1 MKLREALELLT
12 VHDLKKRCSL
22 IPVTAPSPRK
32 GDLVATISRYLLTGD
47 LSPVWSGL
55 SELEIN
61 AVAETVHSW
70 DGVFAHA
77 RFSARYGSL
86 PQHFGSTYSMW
97 SESSSKTAERRDLLS
112 LFFYQYG
119 IPEDLCPR
127 LAALAPRPTDFVYTT
142 LTDEELTV
150 SFPLTGVAAVLAEPG
165 DATDQPLRHVATEA
179 LVAHD
184 LPSMLRLIGQ
194 GGVAVGP
201 KTGLPSSA
209 AVTRIESVLLG
220 GDWYAAEDDQAID
233 RWEGG
238 PIRPIRPFAWT
249 LLLQAGGLAK
259 LDVNKLALTPRG
271 TKALSL
277 PPAEVVA
284 GLFERWQTKGAPD
297 ELRRVDVIK
306 GQTSKGAQMSATAD
320 RRAVIAA
327 VLRDCPVGCWLDLNE
342 FFRQMQYRGRSFTVS
357 HNPWNLYINDPQY
370 GGLGDYVVEILQTRY
385 CLVYLFEYLATL
397 GMIDVAYTLP
407 YGARTDYGDAWG
419 TDELLF
425 LSRYDGLRYLRINPL
440 GAYCLGL
447 APEYRPLQPARPT
460 LLAAEGELG
469 LRLLREPEPAERLIL
484 ERIARLQAGARWD
497 LDSEAL
503 LQCSTDTGER
513 ARIRDFLTIAFG
525 GDLPAP
531 LGRRLDAIAERVT
544 ALVDTGSARLV
555 QCRDEGLA
563 GMLAEDPATGP
574 HCLRAGARLIC
585 VPESKLKAFRK
596 GLVRLDLILPEVPRG

>member
-1 MKLREALELLT
+1 MKLREALELFT
-12 VHDLKKRCSL
+12 VHDLKKRCTL

-32 GDLVATISRYLLTGD
+32 ADLVATIASYLLTGD
-47 LSPVWSGL
+47 LSRVWSRL

-61 AVAETVHSW
+61 AVAETVHTW
-70 DGVFAHA
+70 DGIFDHA

-86 PQHFGSTYSMW
+86 PQHFGTAHSMW
-97 SESSSKTAERRDLLS
+97 ADSGSKPAERPDLLS

-119 IPEDLCPR
+119 IPEDLRPR
-127 LAALAPRPTDFVYTT
+127 LAALAPVPADLTYTT
-142 LTDEELTV
+142 LTDDELPA
-150 SFPLTGVAAVLAEPG
+150 SFPASVLAEP
-165 DATDQPLRHVATEA
+165 DDQALQPLRRVATET

-209 AVTRIESVLLG
+209 AATRIESVLLG

-249 LLLQAGGLAK
+249 VLLQAGGLAK

-271 TKALSL
+271 NKALSL
-277 PPAEVVA
+277 PLAEVVA
-284 GLFERWQTKGAPD
+284 GLFERWQTKGSPD

-327 VLRDCPVGCWLDLNE
+327 VLRDCPVGRWLDLNE

-357 HNPWNLYINDPQY
+357 HNPWNLYITDPHY

-407 YGARTDYGDAWG
+407 YGARDDYGDAWG
-419 TDELLF
+419 TDSLMF
-425 LSRYDGLRYLRINPL
+425 LSRCDGLRYLRINPL

-447 APEYRPLQPARPT
+447 APEYRPLQPAMPR

-484 ERIARLQAGARWD
+484 ERIARPQAGARWD

-503 LQCSTDTGER
+503 LQCGTDTGER

-544 ALVDTGSARLV
+544 ALADIGPARLV

-574 HCLRAGARLIC
+574 HCVRAGARLLC